1 MNICKKIKKIIMLAF
16 DSLFCLTGT
25 SCASEEER
33 SGIDPN
39 GNTLVESRLNETRAK
54 EIYLKELI
62 LAEDMIAEQ
71 LFVEKNIQEV
81 TLCRTVYVPQ
91 DHLEEFAEHSQI
103 SEFFDSDIDLKKYQ
117 HNSETP
123 VSDYSSHYIQKLSM

>member
-1 MNICKKIKKIIMLAF
+1 MNICKKIKKIIMLEFAF
-16 DSLFCLTGT
+16 LFCLTGT

-33 SGIDPN
+33 SDIDPN

-91 DHLEEFAEHSQI
+91 DYLEEFAEHSQI
-103 SEFFDSDIDLKKYQ
+103 SDFFDSDIDLKKY
-117 HNSETP
+117 
-123 VSDYSSHYIQKLSM
+123 

>member
-33 SGIDPN
+33 SDIDPN
-39 GNTLVESRLNETRAK
+39 GTTLVESRLNEPRAK

-62 LAEDMIAEQ
+62 LAENMIAEQ
-71 LFVEKNIQEV
+71 LFVGKNIQEV
-81 TLCRTVYVPQ
+81 TLGRTFYVP
-91 DHLEEFAEHSQI
+91 
-103 SEFFDSDIDLKKYQ
+103 
-117 HNSETP
+117 
-123 VSDYSSHYIQKLSM
+123 

>member
-16 DSLFCLTGT
+16 AFLFCLTGT

-33 SGIDPN
+33 SDIDPN

-62 LAEDMIAEQ
+62 LAEDMIAE
-71 LFVEKNIQEV
+71 
-81 TLCRTVYVPQ
+81 
-91 DHLEEFAEHSQI
+91 HSQI
-103 SEFFDSDIDLKKYQ
+103 SDSFDSDIDLKKYQ

>member
-1 MNICKKIKKIIMLAF
+1 MNIARKSRKLSCLRFAF
-16 DSLFCLTGT
+16 LFCLTGT

-33 SGIDPN
+33 SDIDPN
-39 GNTLVESRLNETRAK
+39 GTTLAESRLNETRAK

-81 TLCRTVYVPQ
+81 TLC
-91 DHLEEFAEHSQI
+91 
-103 SEFFDSDIDLKKYQ
+103 
-117 HNSETP
+117 
-123 VSDYSSHYIQKLSM
+123 

>member
-39 GNTLVESRLNETRAK
+39 GTTLVESRLNETRAK

-81 TLCRTVYVPQ
+81 TLCQTVYVPQ
-91 DHLEEFAEHSQI
+91 DYLEEFPEHSQI
-103 SEFFDSDIDLKKYQ
+103 SEFFDSDIDLKKY
-117 HNSETP
+117 
-123 VSDYSSHYIQKLSM
+123 

>member
-1 MNICKKIKKIIMLAF
+1 MNICKKIIMLAF
-16 DSLFCLTGT
+16 AFLFCLTGT

-33 SGIDPN
+33 SDIDPN
-39 GNTLVESRLNETRAK
+39 GTTLVESSLNETRAK

-81 TLCRTVYVPQ
+81 TLCRTFYVPQ

-103 SEFFDSDIDLKKYQ
+103 SEFFDSDIDLKKILAQ
-117 HNSETP
+117 
-123 VSDYSSHYIQKLSM
+123 

>member
-16 DSLFCLTGT
+16 ASLFCLTGT

-39 GNTLVESRLNETRAK
+39 GTTLVESRLNETRAK

-91 DHLEEFAEHSQI
+91 DHLKEFENIA
-103 SEFFDSDIDLKKYQ
+103 KYP
-117 HNSETP
+117 NFLTL
-123 VSDYSSHYIQKLSM
+123 ILI

>member
-16 DSLFCLTGT
+16 AFLFCLTGT

-33 SGIDPN
+33 SDIDPN
-39 GNTLVESRLNETRAK
+39 GTTLAESRLNETRAK

-71 LFVEKNIQEV
+71 LFVGKNIQEV
-81 TLCRTVYVPQ
+81 TLGRTFYVP
-91 DHLEEFAEHSQI
+91 
-103 SEFFDSDIDLKKYQ
+103 
-117 HNSETP
+117 
-123 VSDYSSHYIQKLSM
+123 

>member
-1 MNICKKIKKIIMLAF
+1 MKICKKIKKIIMLAF
-16 DSLFCLTGT
+16 AFLFCLTGT

-33 SGIDPN
+33 SDIDPN

-81 TLCRTVYVPQ
+81 TLCQTVYVPQ
-91 DHLEEFAEHSQI
+91 DYLEEFPEHSQI
-103 SEFFDSDIDLKKYQ
+103 SEFFDSDIDLKKY
-117 HNSETP
+117 
-123 VSDYSSHYIQKLSM
+123 